1 MYALLGCLAR
11 FFTSLA
17 SHIHVFLVKYSMN
30 LEHMYGGLSGMLKSL
45 ASHIVKVTHKNQ
57 VNLRRDEEL
66 TGKRTNERNGCMKG
80 GADALDADG
89 LEIEGE
95 AAGVYA
101 PCKEA

>member
-1 MYALLGCLAR
+1 MR
-11 FFTSLA
+11 MNKK
-17 SHIHVFLVKYSMN
+17 LVKSYKYKEKQGRK
-30 LEHMYGGLSGMLKSL
+30 LGGVCGRMWTLGVLGRL

-80 GADALDADG
+80 GADGLDADG